1 MMLMLMKMMMLI
13 GNIGS
18 QLQPSPATPLTRFLE
33 FLQNNWPGVIRLAG
47 NRLNFCGK
55 LAQNQIDIKQVKET
69 GGS

>member
-1 MMLMLMKMMMLI
+1 MKMMMLI

-18 QLQPSPATPLTRFLE
+18 QLQPSPATPLTRFQE
-33 FLQNNWPGVIRLAG
+33 FLQNNWPRVIRLAG

-55 LAQNQIDIKQVKET
+55 LAQNQIDTKEVNET